1 MEIIILLFVFALGWF
16 LGEVYAIS
24 RVSKLLQKIAE
35 LHEIDLEKE
44 IVNLKAKEI
53 ISNHITKLHIESIDG
68 SLFMYEHETNRFI
81 CQGNTLD
88 ELVEKFQKETNI
100 QFAAV
105 VHDKKVF
112 MIIDGKI
119 KEVLA

>member
-16 LGEVYAIS
+16 LGEIFAMF

-35 LHEIDLEKE
+35 SHEIDLEKE

-53 ISNHITKLHIESIDG
+53 SNHITKLHIESIDN
-68 SLFMYEHETNRFI
+68 SLFMYEHETNKFI

>member
-16 LGEVYAIS
+16 LGEIFALL
-24 RVSKLLQKIAE
+24 RVSKVLQNLAE
-35 LHEIDLEKE
+35 LHDVDLEKE
-44 IVNLKAKEI
+44 LENIKAKEI
-53 ISNHITKLHIESIDG
+53 SNHIIKLHIESIDG
-68 SLFMYEHETNRFI
+68 ALFMYEHETNKFI

>member
-1 MEIIILLFVFALGWF
+1 MEIVILILVFGFGWF
-16 LGEVYAIS
+16 LGEIFAMV
-24 RVSKLLQKIAE
+24 RVSKLLQKLAE
-35 LHEIDLEKE
+35 SHEIDLEKE
-44 IVNLKAKEI
+44 IVNLKAKE

-68 SLFMYEHETNRFI
+68 SLFMYEHETNKFI